1 MRITI
6 EQLVA
11 GYLPIEVRNF
21 LRRFRSAVISAP
33 TIQEVFNLSSVEAE
47 KFLGRMVKLG
57 LLEPSKHFS
66 RKDRPA
72 YEVGTPGLALANA
85 SAAKPITRKTA
96 NRALQEFMDRVRV
109 INASDEYPYKIE
121 SVVLFGSMLSDKER
135 LGDVDLAVELLP
147 STPNNQ
153 EFDKRWNYRYFLAAI
168 DLRRFYSDFDWIAWP
183 ATEIFRILKSR
194 SRSLAL
200 HNLDDLMKMNEVP
213 YRILHGDSNRLSA
226 MIPSGLPV

>member
-1 MRITI
+1 MRITS

-11 GYLPIEVRNF
+11 GDPPIQVRNF
-21 LRRFRSAVISAP
+21 LRRFRSAVISVP
-33 TIQEVFNLSSVEAE
+33 TVQEVFNLSSIEAKE
-47 KFLGRMVKLG
+47 FLRRMVKLG
-57 LLEPSKHFS
+57 LLERSKHFS

-72 YEVGTPGLALANA
+72 YEVSTPGLALANA

-121 SVVLFGSMLSDKER
+121 SVVLFGSMLSDNER

-147 STPNNQ
+147 ASPNNQ

-168 DLRRFYSDFDWIAWP
+168 DLRHFYSDFDWIAWP
-183 ATEIFRILKSR
+183 ATEILRFLKSR

-226 MIPSGLPV
+226 MIPGGLPV